1 MIFRA
6 KRKIDKTIFT
16 SADSLSL
23 ATMLVTDLE
32 RELCN
37 KLSDELSDGKIHA
50 VRLPKYQREE
60 NPEYNTITYS
70 QDLYC
75 ITLPQCKNCVKVYP
89 WCARFK
95 NDFGG
100 TGFCPYGR
108 EI

>member
-1 MIFRA
+1 MIFRT
-6 KRKIDKTIFT
+6 KKEVSKEMFDST
-16 SADSLSL
+16 DSLTL
-23 ATMLVTDLE
+23 VPMLVMDLE

-37 KLSDELSDGKIHA
+37 KLCDELGDRKIHA

-60 NPEYNTITYS
+60 NLEYNTITYS

-75 ITLPQCKNCVKVYP
+75 ITLPQCENCIKVYP